1 MDHDYPLLAAQLA
14 RRHGTATYVLNS
26 AMGADAGSRIFY
38 NRVKG
43 ELERDLQ
50 SQGFASLTF
59 VRPGLIS
66 GPRTEHRAGERAM
79 VGVLGALGP
88 LLPRRWRLNPAHRIA
103 QALIE
108 AAVNARPGVHIVG
121 SEALAE

>member
-1 MDHDYPLLAAQLA
+1 MQLLIVGATGLVGSQVLQQALA
-14 RRHGTATYVLNS
+14 
-26 AMGADAGSRIFY
+26 DSRIT
-38 NRVKG
+38 RVVAPVRRA
-43 ELERDLQ
+43 LPAHPRLLPP
-50 SQGFASLTF
+50 LTCA
-59 VRPGLIS
+59 RPGLIS
-66 GPRTEHRAGERAM
+66 GPRTEHRAGERFM
-79 VGVLGALGP
+79 VGVLGDLGP

>member
-1 MDHDYPLLAAQLA
+1 
-14 RRHGTATYVLNS
+14 
-26 AMGADAGSRIFY
+26 MGADAGSRIFY

-43 ELERDLQ
+43 ELERDLRA
-50 SQGFASLTF
+50 QGFASLTF

-66 GPRTEHRAGERAM
+66 GPRTEHRPGERLM
-79 VGVLGALGP
+79 VGLLGTLGP

-108 AAVNARPGVHIVG
+108 AAVSARPGVHTVG
-121 SEALAE
+121 SGALAE

>member
-1 MDHDYPLLAAQLA
+1 
-14 RRHGTATYVLNS
+14 
-26 AMGADAGSRIFY
+26 
-38 NRVKG
+38 
-43 ELERDLQ
+43 
-50 SQGFASLTF
+50 
-59 VRPGLIS
+59 
-66 GPRTEHRAGERAM
+66 M

>member
-1 MDHDYPLLAAQLA
+1 MTARPRILLVDDEIAIQ
-14 RRHGTATYVLNS
+14 R
-26 AMGADAGSRIFY
+26 
-38 NRVKG
+38 
-43 ELERDLQ
+43 
-50 SQGFASLTF
+50 
-59 VRPGLIS
+59 
-66 GPRTEHRAGERAM
+66 
-79 VGVLGALGP
+79 ALGP